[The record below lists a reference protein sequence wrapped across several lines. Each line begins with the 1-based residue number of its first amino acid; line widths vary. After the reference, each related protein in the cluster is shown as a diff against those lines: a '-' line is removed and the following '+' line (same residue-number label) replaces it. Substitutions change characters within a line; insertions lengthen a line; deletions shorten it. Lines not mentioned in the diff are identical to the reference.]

1 MSKRLDKNE
10 AERLI
15 AALDDLCADADRLS
29 RLRAAAAPA
38 LARLLG
44 RDAPWRELVDS
55 AAAVAGWPRDR
66 VRRLTDDPPENA
78 DNADE
83 ALEAMYELIT
93 ELSETRRL

>member
-1 MSKRLDKNE
+1 MSKKLDKHE

-15 AALDDLCADADRLS
+15 AALDDLCADADRLP

-44 RDAPWRELVDS
+44 RDAPWRELVES
-55 AAAVAGWPRDR
+55 AAAVAGWSRDR
-66 VRRLTDDPPENA
+66 VRRLTDDSPANA
-78 DNADE
+78 DD
-83 ALEAMYELIT
+83 ALDAMYELIT

>member
-1 MSKRLDKNE
+1 
-10 AERLI
+10 
-15 AALDDLCADADRLS
+15 
-29 RLRAAAAPA
+29 LRAAAAPA

-44 RDAPWRELVDS
+44 RDAPWSELVDS
-55 AAAVAGWPRDR
+55 AAAVAGWSCDR
-66 VRRLTDDPPENA
+66 VRRLTDDPP